1 MTARKPKEE
10 TLFSMRVVTRMS
22 GLTADTIRKWE
33 QRYGAVQPR
42 RTKGNTRK
50 YTAADVRRL
59 ALLREITS
67 RGPRIKEVALL
78 GEPEL
83 EKVLTDLRTRA
94 GLAAADPGAGAVCYG
109 WEQVRN
115 DYLSAVRSFDVRRA
129 RDLLSRAAGLL
140 SASDFIKEIALP
152 VLREVGE
159 QWSEGRVS
167 PAHEHLASTQIRQM
181 LTSILHFSSPPPGA
195 TRMLATTPQGHLH
208 ELGVMMGAVMA
219 SNRGLDPVYL
229 GPDLPAAAILA
240 ALDLSRARLV
250 LLAVVRDVGEK
261 ELAALVRELRA
272 VSARVDTWIGLP
284 PDHAL
289 LDHNTGAHYLTRFE
303 DLDVALAQFT

>member
-1 MTARKPKEE
+1 MAAKDE

-50 YTAADVRRL
+50 YTASDVRRL

-67 RGPRIKEVALL
+67 RGPSIKEVAGLE
-78 GEPEL
+78 EPEL
-83 EKVLTDLRTRA
+83 EKLLADLRAQA
-94 GLAAADPGAGAVCYG
+94 GLAAKGTDAQAVCFG

-115 DYLSAVRSFDVRRA
+115 DYMSAVSAFDIRRA

-140 SASDFIKEIALP
+140 NATDFIHEVALP

-159 QWSEGRVS
+159 LWSRGRVS
-167 PAHEHLASTQIRQM
+167 PAHEHLAAMQIRQT
-181 LTSILHFSSPPPGA
+181 LNSILHFSAPPPGA
-195 TRMLATTPQGHLH
+195 PRILVTTPEGHLH

-219 SNRGLDPVYL
+219 ANRGLDPVYL
-229 GPDLPAAAILA
+229 GPDLPAGYIRA
-240 ALDLSRARLV
+240 ALDLSRARVL
-250 LLAVVRDVGEK
+250 LLAVVRDLNDR
-261 ELAALVRELRA
+261 ELAGLARDLKTL
-272 VSARVDTWIGLP
+272 SAKVDTWVGLP

-289 LDHNTGAHYLTRFE
+289 LNRKIGARFFTRFE
-303 DLDVALAQFT
+303 DLDVALTQLT